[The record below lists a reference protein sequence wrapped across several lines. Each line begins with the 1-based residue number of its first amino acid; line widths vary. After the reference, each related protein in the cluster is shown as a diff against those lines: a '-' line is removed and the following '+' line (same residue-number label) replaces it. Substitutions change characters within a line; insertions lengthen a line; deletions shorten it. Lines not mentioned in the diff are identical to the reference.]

1 MKNKFLLFVAMVM
14 LFFSQVIA
22 QTSGNHLRDSLE
34 KSALTQLVS
43 YISADTQDIKLE
55 ETEKNSINH
64 TGEEHRLVNPT
75 ARGVAAEGPESG
87 SWDKFLPSVY
97 NKEATV
103 GSPFLLFLYVPGLVV
118 NDSYT
123 IVHNPDYRY
132 NYDKMSGNLLL
143 IRNGDSPIAVNK
155 SQVRMFCLKTDKG
168 GFIFIRVPLINDGE
182 FFQVIYEGSKYSV
195 YKLYKNKFI
204 KSDQTTNG
212 YAANGKN
219 YDEYEDI
226 VTYYLLDENKE
237 VSHIFELKKKSVK
250 NVFGS
255 VNSATE
261 KYLADHKNEDITE
274 NLVAGLTA
282 ELNK

>member
-1 MKNKFLLFVAMVM
+1 MKNKFLLYTAVVM
-14 LFFSQVIA
+14 LSFSQVMA
-22 QTSGNHLRDSLE
+22 QAPGNHLRDSLE
-34 KSALTQLVS
+34 KSALAELVS
-43 YISADTQDIKLE
+43 YISADTLDIKLE

-64 TGEEHRLVNPT
+64 TGEQHQLVAAT
-75 ARGVAAEGPESG
+75 ARGAGIETPSAG
-87 SWDKFLPSVY
+87 SWDKFLPTVY
-97 NKEATV
+97 NKEATI

-123 IVHNPDYRY
+123 IVHKPDYRY
-132 NYDKMSGNLLL
+132 NYDKMSGNLVL

-168 GFIFIRVPLINDGE
+168 GFIFMRVPLINDGE

-195 YKLYKNKFI
+195 YKLYKNKFV

-212 YAANGKN
+212 YTANGKN

-237 VSHIFELKKKSVK
+237 VSHIFELRKKSVK
-250 NVFGS
+250 TVFGS
-255 VNSATE
+255 VNPAAE
-261 KYLADHKNEDITE
+261 KYLTDHKNEDITE

>member
-1 MKNKFLLFVAMVM
+1 MKNKFLLYSAMLM
-14 LFFSQVIA
+14 LFFSQVMA
-22 QTSGNHLRDSLE
+22 QTPGNHLRDSLE
-34 KSALTQLVS
+34 KSALAELVS
-43 YISADTQDIKLE
+43 YISADTQDIRLE

-64 TGEEHRLVNPT
+64 TGEQHQLVAAT
-75 ARGVAAEGPESG
+75 ARGAGIETPSSG
-87 SWDKFLPSVY
+87 SWDKFLPTVY

-123 IVHNPDYRY
+123 IVHKPDYRY
-132 NYDKMSGNLLL
+132 NYDKMSGNLVL

-168 GFIFIRVPLINDGE
+168 GFIFMRVPLINDGE

-204 KSDQTTNG
+204 KSDQATNG
-212 YAANGKN
+212 YTANGKN

-237 VSHIFELKKKSVK
+237 VSHIFELRKKSVK
-250 NVFGS
+250 TVFGS
-255 VNSATE
+255 VNSASE

-274 NLVAGLTA
+274 SLVAGLTA